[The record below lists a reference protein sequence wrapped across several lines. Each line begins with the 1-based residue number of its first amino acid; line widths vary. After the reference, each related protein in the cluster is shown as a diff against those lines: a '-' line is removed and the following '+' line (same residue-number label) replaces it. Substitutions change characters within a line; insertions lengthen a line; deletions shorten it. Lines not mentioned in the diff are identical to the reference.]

1 MANAKMP
8 NMHRAD
14 EDRQWLE
21 HFGLRRRPFVA
32 VPSPEH
38 YFPAEPIE
46 SARQNLLRMVRRGE
60 GAGLI
65 AGPPGTGKSL
75 LCHLLARELADQF
88 AVVLLPGGRI
98 DTSRVLW
105 QAILFRLG
113 LSFYG
118 LNEGELQIALEAYLR
133 AEELPPFLTQSPRAI
148 LPPRPVVLLVDEA
161 HGLPLKILEDIRS
174 LTNIVVGDIPRAHII
189 LSGNMLLEDRLN
201 SPRLEALAQRI
212 VVRAYLQPFTKPQ
225 TEGFVR
231 HQIALAGGDPHR
243 IFSPDALE
251 AVHRASGGIPRLV
264 NQICDHGLFLAFAYG
279 RERIDWQLVE
289 EAWADLQQLPGPWN
303 DSAARTNRP
312 NIIEFGSLNETAQSS
327 STSGQMPS
335 TVPFLRVASEES
347 SVEFS
352 ALDTLDHV
360 EKVVESLV
368 SEEAAGS
375 RKSFA
380 EDTPALEVGEGGQA
394 FPTEVVGGEHSPA
407 PLAPQHFART
417 ETYAEAIEINPPPEA
432 DPFAEVFDSESV
444 VNTSHVEYICR
455 QSHRF
460 RGHRGEIWL
469 YGRNNRRYAA
479 IVGLGGIFS
488 QGGGDAFEFPP
499 ADGGLGCSR
508 ASDRL
513 ISSGERSGEASLP
526 WEEGHEISST
536 WIGVIPA
543 GCDGQWTAVTCNT
556 ESPRLAEFVAAF
568 HSHPFFSQELEG
580 EMRFQSDEKD
590 VSATNLAV
598 FSADTLQACVS
609 VNEPRESIPLRDG
622 IRLQFPWCGMEKPGS
637 ESDHPDPGIGRLLR
651 PVRRLQSVC

>member
-8 NMHRAD
+8 DMHRAD

-21 HFGLRRRPFVA
+21 YFGLRRRPFVA

-88 AVVLLPGGRI
+88 AVVLLSGGRI
-98 DTSRVLW
+98 DSSRVLW

-174 LTNIVVGDIPRAHII
+174 LTNIVVGDTPRAHII

-264 NQICDHGLFLAFAYG
+264 NQICDHALFLAFAYG
-279 RERIDWQLVE
+279 REGIDWQLVE

-303 DSAARTNRP
+303 DSAARTTRP
-312 NIIEFGSLNETAQSS
+312 SIIEFGSLDDPPQNS

-347 SVEFS
+347 SLEFS
-352 ALDTLDHV
+352 PLDTLEHV
-360 EKVVESLV
+360 EKAVESLV

-375 RKSFA
+375 RENLP
-380 EDTPALEVGEGGQA
+380 EDTPALEMREGGQA
-394 FPTEVVGGEHSPA
+394 SAPGGIGGEHDPA
-407 PLAPQHFART
+407 LLAPHHFPRA
-417 ETYAEAIEINPPPEA
+417 ETYAETIEINPPPEA

-444 VNTSHVEYICR
+444 VNASHVEYICR

-479 IVGLGGIFS
+479 IAGLGGIFS
-488 QGGGDAFEFPP
+488 QAEGDAFEFPP
-499 ADGGLGCSR
+499 ADLGLGCSR
-508 ASDRL
+508 TSDRL
-513 ISSGERSGEASLP
+513 ISSGDGSAEAQFV
-526 WEEGHEISST
+526 WEEGHEISSA
-536 WIGVIPA
+536 WIGISPG
-543 GCDGQWTAVTCNT
+543 GCDGQWTTAAWNT
-556 ESPRLAEFVAAF
+556 DSPRLTEFVAAF
-568 HSHPFFSQELEG
+568 QLQSFFSQEFEG
-580 EMRFQSDEKD
+580 EMRFQNGEKNP
-590 VSATNLAV
+590 SAIDLAV
-598 FSADTLQACVS
+598 FSADTLQACVT
-609 VNEPRESIPLRDG
+609 VDEPNDAISPRDE
-622 IRLQFPWCGMEKPGS
+622 IRLQFPWCGMERPDG
-637 ESDHPDPGIGRLLR
+637 ESDHPEAGMGRLLR
-651 PVRRLQSVC
+651 PVRRPQSVG